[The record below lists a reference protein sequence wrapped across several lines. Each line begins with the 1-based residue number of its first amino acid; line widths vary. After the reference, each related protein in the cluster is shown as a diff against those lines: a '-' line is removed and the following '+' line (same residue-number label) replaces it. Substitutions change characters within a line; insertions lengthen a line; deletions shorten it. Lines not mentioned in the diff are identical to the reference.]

1 MEKLLIPSPAQVEQG
16 RGGYVIDNHQ
26 YKRVTSILKVIDK
39 PGLITWAAKLGLAEM
54 NKVMDTRSAFG
65 TAVHKHC
72 ADILRGNVVN
82 VDDMS
87 DWEMRDCVK
96 SYLLWKDTVKL
107 GDYQTEAVVYSKTY
121 GFAGT
126 TDFYG
131 DINGHPS
138 VIDLKTSKDV
148 YIEAFLQ
155 VSAYCQCIFEMTG
168 LFPQYG
174 GVLALRD
181 TGYTFKYV
189 DEMTLRGLFP
199 VFLSAMK
206 IHSWKAGPWLNSIQ
220 IRTGS
225 VDDAKQEEEL

>member
-1 MEKLLIPSPAQVEQG
+1 MEKILLPSPAQVEQG
-16 RGGYVIDNHQ
+16 RGGYNIDGHT

-39 PGLITWAAKLGLAEM
+39 PGLLTWAAKLGLAEM

-82 VDDMS
+82 VDDFS

-131 DINGHPS
+131 HINGHPS
-138 VIDLKTSKDV
+138 VLDLKTSKDV
-148 YIEAFLQ
+148 YVEAFLQ
-155 VSAYCQCIFEMTG
+155 VSAYCQCIFEMIG
-168 LFPQYG
+168 KYPRYG
-174 GVLALRD
+174 GVLSLRD

-206 IHSWKAGPWLNSIQ
+206 IHSWKAGPWLNRIQ
-220 IRTGS
+220 IEKGCLDET
-225 VDDAKQEEEL
+225 KNEM